1 MNTNINYIWK
11 NYLDL
16 SIDELYAIIN
26 LRQEVFVYEQNCP
39 YIDADYSDQDAFHLL
54 GYKENDLVA
63 YLRAFKPKIKYEGSS
78 IGRIVV
84 DIECRGKDYGKEIT
98 NQSIKY
104 IKTNFPDSNIAI
116 SAQFRL
122 HDFYSNLGFKKKG
135 EVYLEDDIEHIKM
148 VLDLKNKN

>member
-1 MNTNINYIWK
+1 MAYK
-11 NYLDL
+11 
-16 SIDELYAIIN
+16 DERLIGYA
-26 LRQEVFVYEQNCP
+26 RVFP
-39 YIDADYSDQDAFHLL
+39 P
-54 GYKENDLVA
+54 G
-63 YLRAFKPKIKYEGSS
+63 IKYASAS

-98 NQSIKY
+98 NQSIEY
-104 IKTNFPDSNIAI
+104 IKINFPNSNIAI